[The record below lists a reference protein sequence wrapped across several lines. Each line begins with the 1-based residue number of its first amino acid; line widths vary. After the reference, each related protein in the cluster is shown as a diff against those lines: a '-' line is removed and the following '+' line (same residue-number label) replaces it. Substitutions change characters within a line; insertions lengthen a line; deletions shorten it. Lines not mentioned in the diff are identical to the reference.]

1 VKRPIELVEDAV
13 SALRNQLSAL
23 VNQSART
30 LLLGTVLLVSVV
42 SAVIGYVLTQYYSL
56 DVISSLVSTPDD
68 CILDWGPHLGRHCF
82 GDYQLP
88 LSWGMRSDPWAPYPL
103 FMPPDYQ
110 PAHNNYPA
118 AAMLPQLIF
127 GFVGKLLRAP
137 QVGLLGY
144 LLALTIAV
152 LTPAVWAA
160 RGARGVERAVVFVVC
175 GAAAIPAW
183 MVVDRGNSVALL
195 APIGLVFLV
204 ALRRERWGLVAV
216 MVVLAALVK
225 PQFAVLVFVLFAV
238 RQWRMGGFAVLGV
251 VMSSIAA
258 YLLWPRDF
266 PATIGQSIHGALNYG
281 APGLAIGMRNVAFGR
296 ALLLIP
302 DGIKSY
308 QTGWGKIPDGF
319 LAGPRSLAGYA
330 VLLVIVVAVLVLGR
344 RIPPVLTGIMLLT
357 GASLFPALVFHYYL
371 VFVLPVAALIV
382 RDPNGP
388 PGAGIFDQL
397 AAHGGRRRAVGICVS
412 VAVALSISQV
422 AASAK
427 PVYEPVF
434 GPIAGFPGVIGVV
447 GTRPLVVTTLVL
459 VPIAWLIACMAIV
472 VSYARRPACCDR
484 TDGGQAQEALPDR
497 DVGTSSGTCEPE
509 SSYGDR
515 RNQAKLHARESLGL
529 KPSRAGNQ

>member
-1 VKRPIELVEDAV
+1 MRVKRPIGLVEEAV

-30 LLLGTVLLVSVV
+30 LLLGAVLVVSVV

-68 CILDWGPHLGRHCF
+68 CILDWPSRIGRHCF

-88 LSWGMRSDPWAPYPL
+88 LSWGMRANPWAPYPL
-103 FMPPDYQ
+103 FFPPDYQ

-127 GFVGKLLRAP
+127 GFVGKGLHAPLL
-137 QVGLLGY
+137 GLLGY

-152 LTPAVWAA
+152 LTPALWAA
-160 RGARGVERAVVFVVC
+160 RGTRGAERVVVFVVC

-183 MVVDRGNSVALL
+183 MVIDRGNSVALL

-204 ALRRERWGLVAV
+204 ALRRGRWGLVAA
-216 MVVLAALVK
+216 MVVLAAMVK
-225 PQFAVLVFVLFAV
+225 PQFAVLVFALFAV
-238 RQWRMGGFAVLGV
+238 RQLRMGGFSAAGV
-251 VMSSIAA
+251 VVCNVAA

-266 PATIGQSIHGALNYG
+266 PASIAQSIHAALNYG
-281 APGLAIGMRNVAFGR
+281 SPQLALGMRNVAFGR

-308 QTGWGKIPDGF
+308 QPGWGKIPDGF

-330 VLLVIVVAVLVLGR
+330 VLLAIDVAVLVLGR
-344 RIPPVLTGIMLLT
+344 RIPPVLTGIMLLA

-371 VFVLPVAALIV
+371 VFVLPVAALVV
-382 RDPNGP
+382 RDPDGP
-388 PGAGIFDQL
+388 PGTGIFDQL
-397 AAHGGRRRAVGICVS
+397 AAEGIRRRAVGICVS
-412 VAVALSISQV
+412 LAVALSISQF

-427 PVYEPVF
+427 PVDEPVF
-434 GPIAGFPGVIGVV
+434 GQIAGYPGVIGVV
-447 GTRPLVVTTLVL
+447 GTRPLVVTTLIL
-459 VPIAWLIACMAIV
+459 VPIAWLIACTVIA
-472 VSYARRPACCDR
+472 VSYARRPAR
-484 TDGGQAQEALPDR
+484 GAHSDGGKTQEALADSA
-497 DVGTSSGTCEPE
+497 VG
-509 SSYGDR
+509 
-515 RNQAKLHARESLGL
+515 A
-529 KPSRAGNQ
+529 